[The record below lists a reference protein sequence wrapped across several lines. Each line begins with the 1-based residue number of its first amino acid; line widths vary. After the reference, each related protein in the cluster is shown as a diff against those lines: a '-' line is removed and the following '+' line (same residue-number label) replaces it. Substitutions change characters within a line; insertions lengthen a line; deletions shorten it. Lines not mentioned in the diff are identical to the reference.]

1 MIALY
6 EDTRMYKFMGI
17 LTENVDKFGGS
28 SVENDKASSLWAI
41 KGNWEL
47 FDRDNYDVK
56 SGEKS
61 LKICEGQTITNIG
74 KEFNDKITSA
84 RVMVESCKI
93 IDM

>member
-6 EDTRMYKFMGI
+6 EDANQFKFMGI
-17 LTENVDKFGGS
+17 LTEDVEKFGGS

-47 FDRDNYDVK
+47 FDKDKYGVD
-56 SGEKS
+56 SGKKS
-61 LKICEGQTITNIG
+61 LKICEGQTIKYIG

-84 RVMVESCKI
+84 RVMVEPCEI